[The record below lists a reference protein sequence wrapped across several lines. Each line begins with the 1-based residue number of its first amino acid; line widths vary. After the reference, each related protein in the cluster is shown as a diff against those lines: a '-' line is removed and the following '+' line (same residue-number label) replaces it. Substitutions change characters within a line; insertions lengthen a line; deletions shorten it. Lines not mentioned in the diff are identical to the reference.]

1 MEMKDRF
8 IQLRREKQMTQAEL
22 AEALNVSRQAVSR
35 WETGAS
41 IPSMDSLIELSKLYD
56 VPVDY
61 FMGKAVP
68 ANNPAVES
76 SGSKSAVDSRACYMS
91 RLKNAL
97 IIILAVLLVIA
108 SIVIVHFI
116 IERNHTE
123 SPRDY
128 YREGELEEVDIEDI
142 PEINSVDLGV
152 IG

>member
-97 IIILAVLLVIA
+97 IIILARVTGGNENIGHIGGIA
-108 SIVIVHFI
+108 GDCIHCHCAFH
-116 IERNHTE
+116 N
-123 SPRDY
+123 
-128 YREGELEEVDIEDI
+128 
-142 PEINSVDLGV
+142 
-152 IG
+152 

>member
-68 ANNPAVES
+68 ANNPAVE
-76 SGSKSAVDSRACYMS
+76 
-91 RLKNAL
+91 
-97 IIILAVLLVIA
+97 
-108 SIVIVHFI
+108 
-116 IERNHTE
+116 
-123 SPRDY
+123 
-128 YREGELEEVDIEDI
+128 
-142 PEINSVDLGV
+142 
-152 IG
+152 